1 LNSNRTDLS
10 GKASSPETRERK
22 QEREKK
28 KKKKRR
34 RVFDNRLHFIFSRNE
49 EKIEPRGKQ
58 NPRKK

>member
-22 QEREKK
+22 QEREK

>member
-28 KKKKRR
+28 KKKRR

-49 EKIEPRGKQ
+49 EKIEPRGKE